1 MRVGLYVC
9 LILFFL
15 NKVQRKETKMKKY
28 LIETYSGTRFNGQ
41 AVFNTLKEANEF
53 YDNIKTKG
61 NFALRYRV
69 EDDKLKIRITEQ
81 GKKVRSIPIY
91 LKGN

>member
-1 MRVGLYVC
+1 MLVSNGLT
-9 LILFFL
+9 I
-15 NKVQRKETKMKKY
+15 KETKMKKY